1 MMTRW
6 RLAVIGGGLAVLALF
21 ALLYVLV
28 PATYMAILTGW
39 GIVPYRFPF
48 LDTHAILSAL
58 QCAGR
63 GIDPYRYNPCDVLSR
78 AFVYSPA
85 MLEASVLPVTPAWN
99 APVGILFALLYF
111 IAVASLPPPR
121 GAGGWAVMA
130 LALFSTMSVFAL
142 ERGNVDLLMFAL
154 VVLAGHLARRGAI
167 VRGLGYAVIVV
178 AALLKYYPIVALI
191 VALRERP
198 RRMLSIAFWTGAIL
212 VLFVI
217 HYRERLTEALAL
229 VPVGSYYTD
238 FFGAKNL
245 PFGLAGLLLPIA
257 AWPGGRLVLTILPWL
272 VLAALL
278 WGVGVIAI
286 TGLGSRAVVAKLP
299 EPERLFLL
307 MGAALIVGCFLAG
320 QNIGY
325 RGIDFLLLLPGLM
338 ALARLPKDGRRFFVT
353 VALIIFLM
361 WGELFDEMFLHLQL
375 ADSSLAPAAKFAG
388 LTFWLLRELVW
399 WRVIG
404 TLAGLLLCFVV
415 ETPLA
420 QFPWPRRAARRR
432 VAR

>member
-1 MMTRW
+1 
-6 RLAVIGGGLAVLALF
+6 VL
-21 ALLYVLV
+21 
-28 PATYMAILTGW
+28 PATYFAILTGW

-63 GIDPYRYNPCDVLSR
+63 GIDPYRYNPCDVLTR
-78 AFVYSPA
+78 AFVYSPM
-85 MLEASVLPVTPAWN
+85 MLEAAILPVTPAWN

-111 IAVASLPPPR
+111 IAIASLPPPR
-121 GAGGWAVMA
+121 GVGGGVVMV
-130 LALFSTMSVFAL
+130 LAIFSTMSVFAL
-142 ERGNVDLLMFAL
+142 ERGNVDLVVFAM

-167 VRGLGYAVIVV
+167 VRGLGYAVIVF

-198 RRMLSIAFWTGAIL
+198 RRVLTVAFWTGAIL
-212 VLFVI
+212 VLFAI
-217 HYRERLTEALAL
+217 HYRQGLTEAMAL

-238 FFGAKNL
+238 LFGAKNL

-257 AWPGGRLVLTILPWL
+257 RYRGGMLVLEILPWL

-278 WGVGVIAI
+278 WGVGVAAV
-286 TGLGSRAVVAKLP
+286 TGLGSRALLAKLP
-299 EPERLFLL
+299 EPERSFLA
-307 MGAALIVGCFLAG
+307 MGAALIVGCFFAG
-320 QNIGY
+320 QNVGY
-325 RGIDFLLLLPGLM
+325 RGIYFLLLLPGLM

-353 VALIIFLM
+353 IGLIVFLM
-361 WGELFDEMFLHLQL
+361 WGELFDEMFLHLQF
-375 ADSSLAPAAKFAG
+375 ADASLAPAAKFAG

-399 WRVIG
+399 WHVIG
-404 TLAGLLLCFVV
+404 TLAGLILCFVV
-415 ETPLA
+415 ETPLG
-420 QFPWPRRAARRR
+420 QFPWPRRAAPRR

>member
-6 RLAVIGGGLAVLALF
+6 RLAVIGGGLAALALF
-21 ALLYVLV
+21 ALLYALL
-28 PATYMAILTGW
+28 PATYLAILTGW

-63 GIDPYRYNPCDVLSR
+63 GIDPYRYNPCDVMTR

-99 APVGILFALLYF
+99 APVGIVFALLYF
-111 IAVASLPPPR
+111 IALASLPPPR
-121 GAGGWAVMA
+121 GVGGWVVMV
-130 LALFSTMSVFAL
+130 LAIFSTMSVFAL
-142 ERGNVDLLMFAL
+142 ERGNVDLVVFAL

-167 VRGLGYAVIVV
+167 VRGLGYAVIVF

-198 RRMLSIAFWTGAIL
+198 RRVLTVAFWTGAIL

-217 HYRERLTEALAL
+217 HYRQGLTEGMAL

-257 AWPGGRLVLTILPWL
+257 RYPGGMLILEILPWL

-278 WGVGVIAI
+278 WTLGVTAVA
-286 TGLGSRAVVAKLP
+286 GLGSRALLAKLP

-307 MGAALIVGCFLAG
+307 MGATLIVGCFLAG
-320 QNIGY
+320 QNIDY
-325 RGIDFLLLLPGLM
+325 RGIDFLLLLPGL
-338 ALARLPKDGRRFFVT
+338 
-353 VALIIFLM
+353 VALGRVPRGGRQFLVMAALIVFLM
-361 WGELFDEMFLHLQL
+361 WGELVRLALQHLAFADPVAMFALRI
-375 ADSSLAPAAKFAG
+375 ARVV
-388 LTFWLLRELVW
+388 FWMFRELVW

-404 TLAGLLLCFVV
+404 TLAGLLLCFIA
-415 ETPLA
+415 EAPLA
-420 QFPWPRRAARRR
+420 QWLWPRR